1 MHFGWF
7 LTSVLT
13 RCWCGTL
20 CTRKN
25 LVLSFLFSR
34 QFCAN
39 TWNVW
44 KPTPT
49 FLAEQLGSS
58 LISCKWWWR
67 STLHPLVTPC
77 QGNITV
83 FFLLPMIRSLSFCSV
98 YPKIRHPGIS
108 APLITDTFFWYC
120 HSYGTTCS
128 AMKWR
133 ITIANANT
141 ANPKSLTLLQSLLQ
155 LQTLFC
161 RGTSFFVASLLQ
173 RL

>member
-1 MHFGWF
+1 MLMRDTMHQKELGVIISFFKAILRKYLECVETHPNIPGRAARK
-7 LTSVLT
+7 LTH
-13 RCWCGTL
+13 
-20 CTRKN
+20 
-25 LVLSFLFSR
+25 
-34 QFCAN
+34 
-39 TWNVW
+39 
-44 KPTPT
+44 
-49 FLAEQLGSS
+49 QLQMMM
-58 LISCKWWWR
+58 KKYTT
-67 STLHPLVTPC
+67 STGHTMSGKHNC
-77 QGNITV
+77 
-83 FFLLPMIRSLSFCSV
+83 LLPVTYAASFV
-98 YPKIRHPGIS
+98 FLQLLDKNKTFRHLRATVS
-108 APLITDTFFWYC
+108 QALITDTFFWYC